1 MTAVTSMR
9 TVLSPRR
16 MELLEIIRRQGY
28 LRLDQPVHLASG
40 AMSSD
45 FIDAKK
51 ALAQWRDLR
60 LACEAIHETV
70 SAAGHSYN
78 AVGGLTMGAD
88 ALAVG
93 VAAVADCAWFMVRKE
108 PKKRGTNQLIEGSQI
123 SDGDKVLLVDDVIT
137 TGRSIFVALDVVC
150 ATGADVVAAVTLV
163 DRGDN
168 AAAEFARRGVD
179 YYPMLT
185 YSDFGI
191 DRVDPPV
198 DNPVDPPAM

>member
-9 TVLSPRR
+9 TVLSQRR

-28 LRLDQPVHLASG
+28 LRLDQPVRLASG

-60 LACEAIHETV
+60 LACEMIHETV
-70 SAAGHSYN
+70 SAAGHSYDT
-78 AVGGLTMGAD
+78 VGGLTMGAD

-168 AAAEFARRGVD
+168 AAAEFARRGLD
-179 YYPMLT
+179 YHPMIT
-185 YSDFGI
+185 YADFGI
-191 DRVDPPV
+191 KR
-198 DNPVDPPAM
+198 VDPPAM